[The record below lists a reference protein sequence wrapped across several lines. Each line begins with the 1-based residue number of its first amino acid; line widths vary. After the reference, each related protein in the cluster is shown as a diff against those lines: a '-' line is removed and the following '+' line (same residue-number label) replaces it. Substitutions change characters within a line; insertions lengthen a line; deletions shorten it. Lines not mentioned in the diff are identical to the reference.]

1 MSRSASKADLIETIK
16 STITTDWNKQSEQ
29 GLPTDLR
36 AYNVAALVRDL
47 DIAGD
52 RRYGYTA
59 NALYEPGFDFADLL
73 RKHLRKG
80 A

>member
-36 AYNVAALVRDL
+36 AYNVAALVPRPRHRRGPALRLHRERDVR
-47 DIAGD
+47 A
-52 RRYGYTA
+52 R
-59 NALYEPGFDFADLL
+59 L
-73 RKHLRKG
+73 RLRGPAAQAPEEG